1 MMWTSFVK
9 SWKSATIRRQSNGLA
24 NCDNGSTAVEFAFLM
39 PVFLLFLSAI
49 FQFGL
54 VMFVQNNMSHV
65 ARDTSRRLAV
75 GELTAAEAQTTAQG
89 SLVNWGIDYTVQVVE
104 PDPSNPDDRDVT
116 VFISAPL
123 EQAAL
128 FDILGILEGNDL
140 AASVTMRL
148 ES

>member
-1 MMWTSFVK
+1 MWTTRSLPA
-9 SWKSATIRRQSNGLA
+9 KSAIARGQSNRLA
-24 NCDNGSTAVEFAFLM
+24 QCDNGSTAVEFAFLM
-39 PVFLLFLSAI
+39 PVFLLFFSAI
-49 FQFGL
+49 VQFGL

-75 GELTAAEAQTTAQG
+75 GELTAAEAQANAQG
-89 SLVNWGIDYTVQVVE
+89 SLINWGIDYTVQVVE
-104 PDPSNPDDRDVT
+104 PDPSDPDDRDVT

-128 FDILGILEGNDL
+128 FDILGILDGSDL

>member
-1 MMWTSFVK
+1 MTWTTQFK
-9 SWKSATIRRQSNGLA
+9 PWKRALTRRQSGELVK
-24 NCDNGSTAVEFAFLM
+24 CEKGGTAVEFAFLM
-39 PVFLLFLSAI
+39 PVFLLLLSGI
-49 FQFGL
+49 VQFGL

-104 PDPSNPDDRDVT
+104 PDPSDPDDRDVT

-128 FDILGILEGNDL
+128 FDILGILGGSDL